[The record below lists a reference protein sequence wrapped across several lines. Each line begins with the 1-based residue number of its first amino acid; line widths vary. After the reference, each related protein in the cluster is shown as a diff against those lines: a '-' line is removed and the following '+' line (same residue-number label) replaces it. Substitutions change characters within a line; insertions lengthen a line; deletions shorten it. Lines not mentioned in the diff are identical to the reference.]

1 MRPKETIEMTRDPI
15 PGDGDAVAGTCRRRR
30 SRMSRSCDL
39 YLCGNRCQLF
49 DILSGRRWEAHCSW
63 TASRAVA
70 RVKVTRRAKVR
81 MPKTFQKTEN
91 TMAPVVLSVT
101 SPKPTVSADCTQK

>member
-1 MRPKETIEMTRDPI
+1 MRPKETIEMMREPI

-30 SRMSRSCDL
+30 SRMSRSWDL
-39 YLCGNRCQLF
+39 YLLGDGRQLF
-49 DILSGRRWEAHCSW
+49 KGLHGVRYGTHCSW

-70 RVKVTRRAKVR
+70 RVNVTRRAKVR

-91 TMAPVVLSVT
+91 TIAPVVLSVT
-101 SPKPTVSADCTQK
+101 SPKPTVNADWTQK